1 MFPKKSLKVLL
12 SIFTITLLVG
22 LGFRVA
28 LALNYIDF
36 SGADTQDIRWPA
48 GQTLSFVQGGAAFP
62 LLDRILDFA
71 IFKNS

>member
-1 MFPKKSLKVLL
+1 MKKPLTILL
-12 SIFTITLLVG
+12 SIFVATAVIG

-36 SGADTQDIRWPA
+36 SGTDTQDIRWPA